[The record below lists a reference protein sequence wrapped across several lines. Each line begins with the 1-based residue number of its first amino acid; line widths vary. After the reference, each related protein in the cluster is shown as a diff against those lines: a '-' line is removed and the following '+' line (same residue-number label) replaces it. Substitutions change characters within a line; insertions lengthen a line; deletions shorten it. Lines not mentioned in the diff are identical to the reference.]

1 MSQDTAPGIGRIGTF
16 IYPAA
21 IESLPHLAS
30 KVFNSTRAG
39 ADVRKFVLLLGCF
52 AASPVAAG
60 EVQLTG
66 EAIKTTLGGSHLA
79 LDTPVGSTVSVH
91 IGHDGLMSGEAGTAL
106 GAVLGAS
113 KDRGRWWVT
122 ENKVCFKWFRWF
134 DAEQRC
140 ATITLNGDRFTWRKD
155 NGDTGTGTIVERGTP
170 VAKPATI
177 VAEAKK
183 PAAPV
188 RKRVDKKSEVEV
200 AANEPDAKPSPLQA
214 STPTA
219 EAKPRASEQA
229 AHSNM
234 STVAVAAAAP
244 KHIGAATTT
253 VAFHVPAPRPA
264 VRPQHHDP
272 VAVASVKPQFFTSVK
287 VAAKTHR
294 AKVEVA
300 KIQAP
305 RADRKPFRVAGVD
318 PSDVLNIR
326 TGPSSDYQ
334 SVGGIAPNSRG
345 ITITGPCQN
354 DWCPV
359 KHQTLVGWVNR
370 RYLTEETAANTA
382 AVSEPNYWDPAP

>member
-1 MSQDTAPGIGRIGTF
+1 M
-16 IYPAA
+16 
-21 IESLPHLAS
+21 
-30 KVFNSTRAG
+30 
-39 ADVRKFVLLLGCF
+39 RKFVLLLGCF

-66 EAIKTTLGGSHLA
+66 EAIKTTLGGSRLA
-79 LDTPVGSTVSVH
+79 LDTPVGSTVSVR

-122 ENKVCFKWFRWF
+122 DDKVCFKWFRWF
-134 DAEQRC
+134 DAEPRC
-140 ATITLNGDRFTWRKD
+140 ATISLNGDRFTWRKD
-155 NGDTGTGTIVERGTP
+155 DGDTGTGTIVERGTP
-170 VAKPATI
+170 ITKPATI

-188 RKRVDKKSEVEV
+188 LKRVEKKPEVTV
-200 AANEPDAKPSPLQA
+200 AANEPKIKLSTLQPSMPA
-214 STPTA
+214 A
-219 EAKPRASEQA
+219 EAKPRVTTEA
-229 AHSNM
+229 AHSA
-234 STVAVAAAAP
+234 SSPVAVAAAAQ
-244 KHIGAATTT
+244 KHVDAMTTT

-264 VRPQHHDP
+264 VRPQHYDP
-272 VAVASVKPQFFTSVK
+272 IAVASVKPQFFTSIK
-287 VAAKTHR
+287 VAAAKTHR

-300 KIQAP
+300 KVQAP
-305 RADRKPFRVAGVD
+305 RPERKPFRVAGVD

-334 SVGGIAPNSRG
+334 TVGGIPPNSRG

-382 AVSEPNYWDPAP
+382 AISEPNYWDPAP

>member
-1 MSQDTAPGIGRIGTF
+1 M
-16 IYPAA
+16 
-21 IESLPHLAS
+21 
-30 KVFNSTRAG
+30 
-39 ADVRKFVLLLGCF
+39 RKFVLLLGCF

-140 ATITLNGDRFTWRKD
+140 ATIILNGDRFTWRKD

-188 RKRVDKKSEVEV
+188 RKRVEKKPEVAV
-200 AANEPDAKPSPLQA
+200 AANEPEAKPSTLQA
-214 STPTA
+214 SAPTA
-219 EAKPRASEQA
+219 EAKTRASQQA
-229 AHSNM
+229 SHSNT

-244 KHIGAATTT
+244 KHIDAETTT

-287 VAAKTHR
+287 VAARTHR

-326 TGPSSDYQ
+326 TGPSSDYET
-334 SVGGIAPNSRG
+334 VGGIPPNSRG